1 MECLKAHNFF
11 PTLLSLLTDACN
23 AHLKNF
29 SELSEKAQG
38 AKKFISDMIEQLHT
52 SEKKCEVTEKL
63 MVSFMWLDIHYV
75 CYYFQG
81 CYCKRDLYIS
91 YQNHY
96 TLFKSKKF

>member
-63 MVSFMWLDIHYV
+63 MVRMCLSILYV
-75 CYYFQG
+75 YFTF
-81 CYCKRDLYIS
+81 CMDWNVFKLRVFVDL
-91 YQNHY
+91 
-96 TLFKSKKF
+96 